1 MMFQSMKFTS
11 SYLFLI
17 LCLGWF
23 VPVWGQT
30 EFGTKHD
37 SINWVDSKGM
47 KQGKFRKTDKNGKT
61 IYEGYFRNDKPTGTF
76 KYFDEDGALTAIS
89 LFARDGKS
97 CNTTMYH
104 RNGNVW
110 VRGKYKGE
118 VRDSVWTFF
127 SSDTVLV
134 SREAYLGG
142 KKEGKS
148 ITYFVNGKVAEE
160 YTYKGDIQEGPWKQ
174 YDSDGT
180 LKAEGTFVK
189 GCLEG
194 VVTYYCP
201 AGQKRIVANYHNCL
215 PDGKWYFYK
224 CGIEKVDHIDEFK
237 NGNLQGKPNIDVD
250 KLIKDGLEENKEKN
264 ELEHNGGPPQKGE
277 NDGDN

>member
-1 MMFQSMKFTS
+1 MKFSS
-11 SYLFLI
+11 SYLILI

-23 VPVWGQT
+23 LPVSGQT

-61 IYEGYFRNDKPTGTF
+61 VYEGTFRNDKPIGTF
-76 KYFDEDGALTAIS
+76 KYYDEDGALTAIS
-89 LFARDGKS
+89 LFSRDGKS

-110 VRGKYKGE
+110 VKGKYKSQE
-118 VRDSVWTFF
+118 RDSVWTFF

-134 SREAYLGG
+134 SREAYVGG

-160 YTYKGDIQEGPWKQ
+160 YTFKGNIQEGPWKQ

-180 LKAEGTFVK
+180 LKAEGTYLK

-194 VVTYYCP
+194 IVTYYCP

-215 PDGKWYFYK
+215 PDGKWFFYK
-224 CGIEKVDHIDEFK
+224 CGILKEDHIDEFK
-237 NGNLQGKPNIDVD
+237 NGKLLGKPNIDID

-264 ELEHNGGPPQKGE
+264 ELEHNGGPPVKGD